1 METIESTAKDGQ
13 VLPLPELFSDQIIHG
28 SDVAEPSSNLVKE
41 EAIHQDSIKGR
52 QSYAY
57 FVLALIQSALLFFWH
72 LLRFSWRHK
81 FLTIILGLAS
91 LAGYGRFKVKEI
103 QKENR
108 IIHSNSVLHLKW
120 SDITSSEYNEDNG
133 NGNLHPL
140 LWLIPG
146 NGNKLRRPRSLTA
159 KMVAQAIYTAATDPR
174 IIGLTCDF
182 TSLAEDSL
190 QLGPLSFKR
199 GLNMAILQEVVQAI
213 TTFKE
218 KKPRNTPVI
227 AYANTM
233 CQSCYYVATAFKEVY
248 IQRHGEI
255 SLAGRSFHKFYYKTF
270 LDNWN
275 ISSLVYK
282 GGEMKSLYDSYMSNE
297 MDDQTRESQV
307 QLLNNLDQQ
316 YWHDVIASRESI
328 FLRHENKR
336 NECLASSLNPFEPKA
351 CPNASLTFGLS
362 ERVKKAAKPGTIFG
376 DEALELRMIDGY
388 RYARQLEVN
397 MKLVGEKMSL
407 ADYHNRFQKAEDETT
422 SAQTILTKPLKKPI
436 QRIKT
441 SQPVKPTKLSNIS
454 SKPSIR
460 IAKVDIYNG
469 IVTNGNLYN
478 IVAELQCFADDESIK
493 AIILRVDSPGG
504 TFIASDTLAEAID
517 YAKSKKPIIVSIGGM
532 AASGGYYVAANA
544 SLIIAN
550 RASLVGSIG
559 VISMALDLSSLLQR
573 FGITFESLN
582 TGVPTTI
589 FEQQTDLQVVV
600 REARTKH
607 LYQKFVERVSES
619 RNISIDI
626 VRGYLAE
633 GKVFTG
639 EQAYYNG
646 LVDELGGLQHAKEAA
661 CNIVFKQENLKL
673 NQVDCGIVDKNCVQH
688 TKSAFNLNFSI

>member
-1 METIESTAKDGQ
+1 METVESNAKDGQ
-13 VLPLPELFSDQIIHG
+13 VLPLPELLSDRIIHE
-28 SDVAEPSSNLVKE
+28 SDVAEPPSNLANIEVVQ
-41 EAIHQDSIKGR
+41 QDKAKGSL
-52 QSYAY
+52 SYAY
-57 FVLALIQSALLFFWH
+57 SVLALIQSALLFFWH
-72 LLRFSWRHK
+72 LLRFFWRHK
-81 FLTIILGLAS
+81 FLTTIFGLTS
-91 LAGYGRFKVKEI
+91 LAAYGRFKVKEI

-108 IIHSNSVLHLKW
+108 IIHSNSVLYLKW
-120 SDITSSEYNEDNG
+120 SDITSSEYIEDNG
-133 NGNLHPL
+133 NGNFNPL

-146 NGNKLRRPRSLTA
+146 SGNRLRMRRPLTA
-159 KMVAQAIYTAATDPR
+159 KMVAQAIYAASTDPR

-282 GGEMKSLYDSYMSNE
+282 GGEMKSLYDSYISNE

-328 FLRHENKR
+328 FLRHESNQ
-336 NECLASSLNPFEPKA
+336 NECLASSLYPSEPKA
-351 CPNASLTFGLS
+351 CPNASLTVGLS
-362 ERVKKAAKPGTIFG
+362 ERFKNAAKSGVIFG

-388 RYARQLEVN
+388 RYARQLEVG
-397 MKLVGEKMSL
+397 MKLVGERMSL
-407 ADYHNRFQKAEDETT
+407 ANYHDRFQTAEDQSTT
-422 SAQTILTKPLKKPI
+422 SQTIPTELLRKPI
-436 QRIKT
+436 SKIKT
-441 SQPVKPTKLSNIS
+441 SQQVKPTEHSNIF

-469 IVTNGNLYN
+469 IVANENLYN
-478 IVAELQCFADDESIK
+478 TVAELQCFAEDESVQ

-532 AASGGYYVAANA
+532 AASGGYYIAANA

-600 REARTKH
+600 REARTKY

-633 GKVFTG
+633 GQVFTG

-646 LVDELGGLQHAKEAA
+646 LVDELGGLQYAKEAA
-661 CNIVFKQENLKL
+661 CNIVFKQKNLKL
-673 NQVDCGIVDKNCVQH
+673 DQVDCGIVDKKCLH
-688 TKSAFNLNFSI
+688 TKKAFNLNFSI